1 MITFPNSSFLQGIA
15 LSSIANPLLKII
27 LLNQCD
33 KAISIASKSFIP
45 LIIFHLLF
53 FLLTLWFWL
62 GGVFFLSLWLFFSL
76 LSLTGSAVL
85 PFPQVPVQE
94 PFLNA
99 HANKRKNVS
108 FRTWQD
114 NEAQRVGRSFA
125 AGTRHPP
132 WGGAKENWSIFNR
145 CKGFWKSPS
154 FLKLYLCWYFIYSC
168 STWIVTALYFSR
180 VKPSWRI
187 QYSRDGKAPV

>member
-1 MITFPNSSFLQGIA
+1 MWQSYFDCFQKLHPSYNFPF
-15 LSSIANPLLKII
+15 
-27 LLNQCD
+27 
-33 KAISIASKSFIP
+33 
-45 LIIFHLLF
+45 IIFFVNFVVLV
-53 FLLTLWFWL
+53 
-62 GGVFFLSLWLFFSL
+62 GGSVLSVFVAFFSL

-154 FLKLYLCWYFIYSC
+154 FLKLYISVDTLYTAVPRGSSLHYISLESSQVGEFNTAETGKHLYKCAICAATLFIIL
-168 STWIVTALYFSR
+168 WLI
-180 VKPSWRI
+180 
-187 QYSRDGKAPV
+187 

>member
-1 MITFPNSSFLQGIA
+1 MWQSYFDCFQKLHPSYNFPF
-15 LSSIANPLLKII
+15 
-27 LLNQCD
+27 
-33 KAISIASKSFIP
+33 
-45 LIIFHLLF
+45 IIFFVNFVVLV
-53 FLLTLWFWL
+53 
-62 GGVFFLSLWLFFSL
+62 GGSVLSVFVAFFSL

>member
-1 MITFPNSSFLQGIA
+1 MWQSYFDCFQKLHPSYNFPF
-15 LSSIANPLLKII
+15 II
-27 LLNQCD
+27 
-33 KAISIASKSFIP
+33 
-45 LIIFHLLF
+45 

-62 GGVFFLSLWLFFSL
+62 GGVFFLSLWLFFPL

-154 FLKLYLCWYFIYSC
+154 FLKLCISVDTLY
-168 STWIVTALYFSR
+168 TAVPRGLSLHYISLKLESSR
-180 VKPSWRI
+180 VGEFNTAET
-187 QYSRDGKAPV
+187 GKHPYKCAICAATLFIILWLI